1 MSDSHGSAAVETPEA
16 TLAPE
21 RDGEPLLR
29 AEGVWKIF
37 GSGAEK
43 IIGTPDANLPRG

>member
-21 RDGEPLLR
+21 RSGEPLLR
-29 AEGVWKIF
+29 AEGVWKLF
-37 GSGAEK
+37 GPKADK
-43 IIGTPDANLPRG
+43 VIGTPDADL